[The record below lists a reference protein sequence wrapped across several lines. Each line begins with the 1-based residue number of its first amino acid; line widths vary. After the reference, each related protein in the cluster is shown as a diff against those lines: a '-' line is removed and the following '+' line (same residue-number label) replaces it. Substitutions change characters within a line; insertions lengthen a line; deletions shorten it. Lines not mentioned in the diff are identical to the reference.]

1 MKEATVQD
9 VLYHWIITESNTSDV
24 HKSSFQNI
32 PCDLAAVIF
41 HRQRGFF
48 CAQQI
53 WTRLFPLVLL
63 FSDD

>member
-9 VLYHWIITESNTSDV
+9 VLYHWIITESNTSDA

-41 HRQRGFF
+41 HRQ
-48 CAQQI
+48 
-53 WTRLFPLVLL
+53 
-63 FSDD
+63 